1 MPAARLLGTDGVGVN
16 TDNATGL
23 NQTTGVTL
31 AMWERVEGEALSGS
45 RMLFAHADS
54 ATVTD
59 NLTALRSGYGIR
71 ISAGSLIFSVASAAA
86 VSTLSF
92 PLPRFLSPG
101 AWQHYAV
108 AFDNATGIGVGY
120 CNGRSLGTATTATVG
135 ATTGTTKTYLGL
147 TAVVMNVFDAQ
158 VYVDQVLSPDQIRQT
173 MRPNY
178 RALNA
183 TARWFGLGFRDPGAS
198 GAILDETGNSNNL
211 TSSSIDAR
219 LTSTKE
225 PDWRAAARNAEIVSS
240 FGALVSPTLVFA
252 QEPSNAW
259 DAEVIRPAITVNLTT
274 DGSTIDTGATDTVTV
289 AIASG
294 TGSLGGTAAV
304 AAVAGVATF
313 STLTVTGSGAH
324 TLTATATGYTADT
337 SASFKVATGTGVP
350 GGGVII
356 LGGQMQRAMKD
367 AETTAARKRV
377 FFDIRDSAGAGWA
390 GSVTGVKAQRS
401 LSGATIAATTNDIV
415 RVGGAMHYVELTDA
429 EAAAGAAGD
438 VIGCYV
444 AADTGRLEST
454 HGFYE
459 ITADDVTAAALT
471 STQIANAVVEAE
483 IDALETYNRTSNTAA
498 TITGPTNGATTLT
511 IATDAAYEP
520 IKSIS

>member
-1 MPAARLLGTDGVGVN
+1 MCNCLKGYSTGFTTMTYGGVSLTKRREGFTTADGQVWAIFTLDNPTAGTANLVTTHTNSGTAFGGRIAVVVQN
-16 TDNATGL
+16 TAGYGSYVDTDTSNSTKTLDITSATGRL
-23 NQTTGVTL
+23 VIGYYI
-31 AMWERVEGEALSGS
+31 ARSGS
-45 RMLFAHADS
+45 GLTVGSGQTLLASVSTNPQSIAS
-54 ATVTD
+54 SEAGASTVTTSFTD
-59 NLTALRSGYGIR
+59 SGG
-71 ISAGSLIFSVASAAA
+71 
-86 VSTLSF
+86 
-92 PLPRFLSPG
+92 
-101 AWQHYAV
+101 
-108 AFDNATGIGVGY
+108 
-120 CNGRSLGTATTATVG
+120 
-135 ATTGTTKTYLGL
+135 
-147 TAVVMNVFDAQ
+147 
-158 VYVDQVLSPDQIRQT
+158 
-173 MRPNY
+173 
-178 RALNA
+178 
-183 TARWFGLGFRDPGAS
+183 
-198 GAILDETGNSNNL
+198 
-211 TSSSIDAR
+211 
-219 LTSTKE
+219 
-225 PDWRAAARNAEIVSS
+225 SS
-240 FGALVSPTLVFA
+240 FTVIAVDMLAEVTAALVFA

-259 DAEVIRPAITVNLTT
+259 TAEVIRPAITVNLTT

-294 TGSLGGTAAV
+294 TGTLGGTTAV

-459 ITADDVTAAALT
+459 ITADDVAAAAITDASVSAAVLSAAT
-471 STQIANAVVEAE
+471 STPIAAAVQTMAANSVTASALATDAVTEIANAVVEAE

-498 TITGPTNGATTLT
+498 TITGPTSGAVTLT

-520 IKSIS
+520 IKSIA